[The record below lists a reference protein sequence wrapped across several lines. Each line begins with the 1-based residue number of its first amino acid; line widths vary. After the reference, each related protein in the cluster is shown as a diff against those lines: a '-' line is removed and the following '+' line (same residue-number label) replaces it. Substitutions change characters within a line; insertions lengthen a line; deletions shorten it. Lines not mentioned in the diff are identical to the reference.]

1 MPLWLQLFLTFFKI
15 GAFTFGGGYAML
27 GIITENCVEKKKWI
41 TGEDM
46 MNVTI
51 IAETTPGPVAI
62 NAASFVGYRTA
73 GFWGAVVAT
82 LGVVLPSFIII
93 YLISLFLEGFLE
105 IVWVANA
112 FKGIKIAVGFLVVQA
127 GFKLLKQLQRNAM
140 GISLLC
146 IAFGLM
152 LATDL
157 FELPLSSIMLMAG
170 GAVVG
175 LVAYMTRRG
184 GQKK

>member
-62 NAASFVGYRTA
+62 NTASFVGYRTA
-73 GFWGAVVAT
+73 GMFGAIVAT

-105 IVWVANA
+105 IALVAYA
-112 FKGIKIAVGFLVVQA
+112 FKGIKIAVGFLIVQA
-127 GFKLLKQLQRNAM
+127 GLKLLKQLKKNAM
-140 GISLLC
+140 GYGLLVA
-146 IAFGLM
+146 AFGLM

-157 FELPLSSIMLMAG
+157 FGLPISSIVLMVG
-170 GAVVG
+170 GALIG
-175 LVAYMTRRG
+175 LGVYAAQRG
-184 GQKK
+184 GKAK